1 MVRHGFTKCPLGLRL
16 CLNLFF
22 THNAHLSCKV
32 SKSFTLKL
40 MNSNWQS
47 NLEQDIVQMA
57 KDLNHLIME
66 FYDETDKINSEMA
79 ELHQQAMEAGED
91 IA

>member
-1 MVRHGFTKCPLGLRL
+1 MT
-16 CLNLFF
+16 
-22 THNAHLSCKV
+22 
-32 SKSFTLKL
+32 
-40 MNSNWQS
+40 SNWQS